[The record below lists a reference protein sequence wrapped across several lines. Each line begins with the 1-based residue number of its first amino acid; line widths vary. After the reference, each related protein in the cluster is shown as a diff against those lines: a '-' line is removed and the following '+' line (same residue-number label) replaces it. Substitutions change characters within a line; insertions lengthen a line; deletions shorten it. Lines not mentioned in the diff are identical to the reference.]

1 MMNPLAA
8 TTGIRLRAAG
18 TRKWLTIPAIDSGW
32 VYFSV
37 GRALGVFQSFV
48 NPGGGIVMPSVTKPA
63 DANADVEFAFCE
75 LTLDGN
81 GVYANISFVDFVS
94 LAMSPD
100 AVHDG
105 RPPAC
110 LRLRPKRSGRRS
122 LWVCG
127 HRRTR
132 TAPAGGI

>member
-1 MMNPLAA
+1 MMTPLAA
-8 TTGIRLRAAG
+8 TTGIRLGAAG
-18 TRKWLTIPAIDSGW
+18 TRKWLTIPAMDSGR

-37 GRALGVFQSFV
+37 GRARALGVFQSFV

-63 DANADVEFAFCE
+63 DANADVEFAFCQ

-94 LAMSPD
+94 LAMSLTRYTT
-100 AVHDG
+100 AHDG

-110 LRLRPKRSGRRS
+110 LRLRPERSGEGLCES
-122 LWVCG
+122 
-127 HRRTR
+127 
-132 TAPAGGI
+132 AGTGER